1 MKRALV
7 RTPSFN
13 RAFRKFVRR
22 QPELLDGIERTLQ
35 LMEIDVF
42 APSLGTHKLSGELL
56 GLRACSC
63 GYNCR
68 ILFSI
73 DRDPRTQAEILLL
86 HNIGTHDQVY

>member
-1 MKRALV
+1 MKRPLV

-22 QPELLDGIERTLQ
+22 QPELLEGIERTLQ
-35 LMEIDVF
+35 LMESDVF
-42 APSLGTHKLSGELL
+42 APSLGAHKLSGELH

-68 ILFSI
+68 IVFSI
-73 DRDPRTQAEILLL
+73 DHDPRTRAEIVLL
-86 HNIGTHDQVY
+86 HTVGTHDQVY